1 MIRMQRPKLAQ
12 ILSVYTK
19 KLLAVGAPGPHSN
32 YCLSLYLD
40 IAGILQHPGK
50 MLLFWGPGEILVTE
64 RVGTLLLTVWLQG
77 KEIFKFMNNRKL
89 FTGGMNLD
97 LKK

>member
-1 MIRMQRPKLAQ
+1 MWEADTMIRMQRPKLAQ

-40 IAGILQHPGK
+40 IAGILQHPGE
-50 MLLFWGPGEILVTE
+50 MLLPWGPGEILVTE
-64 RVGTLLLTVWLQG
+64 SSHPVTYCMAAGEG
-77 KEIFKFMNNRKL
+77 NI
-89 FTGGMNLD
+89 
-97 LKK
+97 